1 MVSLIVPCYNSEAFI
16 DRCIDSVLAQ
26 TDKDIELVL
35 VDDGSTDATHEK
47 VEARRIEIEA
57 SLTRFVYIRQENQ
70 GVGAACSNAFT
81 KATGEYLALL
91 DADDVLLPD
100 SVKLR
105 VEFLTKN
112 PEYALV
118 RSNGYYVKE
127 GSMDEVIRFFEVN
140 DVQKYN
146 ENIFDDI
153 MLGNISMWSGCYM
166 IRMSVLLGIYPDKRI
181 YPSRSGQNLQFV
193 MMAAYHRKAGY
204 VDVPLMKYVLRDESA
219 SHFSGKDALG
229 KELRAMDGYKD
240 IRIYLI
246 RNYVRPEE
254 RHQWLER
261 VDKLYLKIRMQL
273 ALKYQ
278 DRALMIQSYKALC
291 EITNPD
297 IDLQIL
303 YYSLINPVKKVI
315 LKAMRKLNNYEKQS
329 IKN

>member
-16 DRCIDSVLAQ
+16 DRCIDSILAQ
-26 TDKDIELVL
+26 TDKNIELIL
-35 VDDGSTDATHEK
+35 VDDGSTDATHERI
-47 VEARRIEIEA
+47 EARRGEIEA

-70 GVGAACSNAFT
+70 GVGAACSNAFS
-81 KATGEYLALL
+81 KATGEYLTLL
-91 DADDVLLPD
+91 DADDVFLPD
-100 SVKLR
+100 SVKFR
-105 VEFLTKN
+105 AEFLAKN
-112 PEYALV
+112 PGYALV

-127 GSMDEVIRFFEVN
+127 GSLDEAIRLFETN
-140 DVQKYN
+140 DAQKYN

-166 IRMSVLLGIYPDKRI
+166 IRTSVLLEIYPDKRI

-219 SHFSGKDALG
+219 SHFSGQDALK

-246 RNYVRPEE
+246 SNYIRAEE
-254 RHQWLER
+254 QHEWMEQI
-261 VDKLYLKIRMQL
+261 DKLYLKIRMQL

-278 DRALMIQSYKALC
+278 DRVLMIQSYKALQLL
-291 EITNPD
+291 ERPD
-297 IDLQIL
+297 MNTKIL
-303 YYSLINPVKKVI
+303 YHSMLNPPVAFCLKVI
-315 LKAMRKLNNYEKQS
+315 RKTTGLLGRL
-329 IKN
+329 

>member
-16 DRCIDSVLAQ
+16 DRCIDSILAQ
-26 TDKDIELVL
+26 TFRDIELIL
-35 VDDGSTDATHEK
+35 VNDGSTDLTHERI
-47 VEARRIEIEA
+47 EARRGDIEA
-57 SLTRFVYIRQENQ
+57 VLSKFVYIRQENQ
-70 GVGAACSNAFT
+70 GVGAACSNAFSR
-81 KATGEYLALL
+81 ASGEYLALL
-91 DADDVLLPD
+91 DADDLLLPD
-100 SVKLR
+100 SVKRR
-105 VEFLTKN
+105 VEFLEAN
-112 PEYALV
+112 PDCAVV

-127 GSMDEVIRFFEVN
+127 GALEEIVRLFEVN
-140 DVQKYN
+140 AHHKFN

-153 MLGNISMWSGCYM
+153 MLGNISMWAGCYM
-166 IRMSVLLGIYPDKRI
+166 VRMSVLLDIYPDRKI

-219 SHFSGKDALG
+219 SHFSGQDALK

-246 RNYVRPEE
+246 SNYIRAEE
-254 RHQWLER
+254 QHEWLEQI
-261 VDKLYLKIRMQL
+261 DKLYLKIRMQL

-315 LKAMRKLNNYEKQS
+315 LKVMRKLK
-329 IKN
+329 